1 MKPLPQPNKM
11 AGWPCA
17 RRRAYILCD
26 AYTYIPPAI
35 KMAEGLPVD
44 RYSPNTLE
52 KIVDGV
58 LELERGQESLL
69 ELEEEVLGVAVKE
82 HVPQNDGEVHLAQ
95 GEEEAFGCVEGVSY
109 CAKDILY
116 KISCFV
122 HHCFE
127 EIPFP

>member
-1 MKPLPQPNKM
+1 
-11 AGWPCA
+11 
-17 RRRAYILCD
+17 
-26 AYTYIPPAI
+26 
-35 KMAEGLPVD
+35 MAEGLPVD

-58 LELERGQESLL
+58 LELERGQERLL

-95 GEEEAFGCVEGVSY
+95 GEEEAFGCVEGVSN

-116 KISCFV
+116 KISCFLCTIV
-122 HHCFE
+122 LE
-127 EIPFP
+127 RSPFLDLRCNASLLSVDPTVVWRRE

>member
-1 MKPLPQPNKM
+1 
-11 AGWPCA
+11 
-17 RRRAYILCD
+17 
-26 AYTYIPPAI
+26 
-35 KMAEGLPVD
+35 MAEGLPVG

-58 LELERGQESLL
+58 LELERGQERLL

-116 KISCFV
+116 KISCF
-122 HHCFE
+122 CAPLFWRDPLPL
-127 EIPFP
+127 ILGAILLSCLLTQQ